1 MSDLV
6 LATSTLIIRWSSKSI
21 STSIGNSGRLGS
33 QKQLTNFCILIYG
46 IYNLDNLALMMKE
59 KKYSSG
65 KGFFIGFREDHF
77 LTDFGFFGNFHRAL
91 LDSASAGGN
100 RSI

>member
-1 MSDLV
+1 
-6 LATSTLIIRWSSKSI
+6 
-21 STSIGNSGRLGS
+21 
-33 QKQLTNFCILIYG
+33 
-46 IYNLDNLALMMKE
+46 MKE